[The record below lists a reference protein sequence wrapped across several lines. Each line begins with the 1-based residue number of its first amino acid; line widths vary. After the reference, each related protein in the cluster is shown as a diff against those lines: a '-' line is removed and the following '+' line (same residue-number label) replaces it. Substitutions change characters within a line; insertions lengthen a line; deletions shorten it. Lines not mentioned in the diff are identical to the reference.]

1 MTGWGNWNME
11 YTHLG
16 RTGLMV
22 SRLCLGT
29 MAFGNSASAEES
41 FRIMDEALD
50 LGINFF
56 DSADNYGK
64 ATNNEGI
71 TEKILGRWF
80 RQGGGRRQKVVLTTK
95 VHEEMHDPNDGPNS
109 PGGLSAYKV
118 RRHLRASMERLGTDH
133 VELYF
138 MHHIDRNCSWE
149 EMWDVFEQLYRDG
162 LIDYVGTSNFPAWA
176 FTMGQERANQ
186 RHFFGIAAEEHIYNL
201 LTRQAEQEVLP
212 AARKQGIGSMT
223 WSPLAGGRLTRVFY
237 EKLCARAEAG
247 SLSAADTALF
257 ALLRQYHE
265 FCQDLGVTPENV
277 GLAWLLHQPA
287 VTCPIVGASEV
298 GQLTSSLKA
307 LECKLTP
314 EALAQLDSIFPKTGE
329 APEAYAW

>member
-1 MTGWGNWNME
+1 MME

-16 RTGLMV
+16 RTGLLV

-29 MAFGNSASAEES
+29 MAFGNSADEKTSM
-41 FRIMDEALD
+41 RIMDEALD
-50 LGINFF
+50 IGINFF

-71 TEKILGRWF
+71 TEKILGKWF
-80 RQGGGRRQKVVLTTK
+80 SQGEGRRQRVVLTTK
-95 VHEEMHDPNDGPNS
+95 VHEEMHDPYDGPNS

-118 RRHLRASMERLGTDH
+118 RRHLRSSMQRLGTDH
-133 VELYF
+133 IELYF
-138 MHHIDRNCSWE
+138 MHHIDRSVSWE

-186 RHFFGIAAEEHIYNL
+186 RHFFGIAAEEHLYNL

-212 AARKQGIGSMT
+212 AARKQGIGIMT
-223 WSPLAGGRLTRVFY
+223 WSPLSGGRLTS
-237 EKLCARAEAG
+237 ARYHALLALESSG
-247 SLSAADTALF
+247 SLTPADR
-257 ALLRQYHE
+257 ALLDKLKRYHE
-265 FCQDLGVTPENV
+265 FCRDLGVTPENV
-277 GLAWLLHQPA
+277 ALAWLLHHPA

-298 GQLTSSLKA
+298 GQLTSSMKA
-307 LECKLTP
+307 LEVKLTD
-314 EALAQLDSIFPKTGE
+314 EALAQLDSIFPPVGE
-329 APEAYAW
+329 APESYAW

>member
-1 MTGWGNWNME
+1 MK

-16 RTGLMV
+16 RTGLLV

-29 MAFGNSASAEES
+29 MAFGNSTDEKNS

-64 ATNNEGI
+64 ATNQEGI

-80 RQGGGRRQKVVLTTK
+80 AQGGGRRQKVVLTTK

-118 RRHLRASMERLGTDH
+118 RRHLRSSMERLGTDH

-138 MHHIDRNCSWE
+138 MHHIDRSVSWE

-162 LIDYVGTSNFPAWA
+162 LIDYVGTSNFPAWS
-176 FTMGQERANQ
+176 FTMGQEKANQ
-186 RHFFGIAAEEHIYNL
+186 RHFFGIAAEEHLYNL
-201 LTRQAEQEVLP
+201 FVRNAEQEGLP
-212 AARKQGIGSMT
+212 AAKKQGIGIMT
-223 WSPLAGGRLTRVFY
+223 WSPLAGGRLTKAYYDR
-237 EKLCARAEAG
+237 LCQARDTG
-247 SLSAADTALF
+247 SLTDQQLEQ
-257 ALLRQYHE
+257 LKRLDLYHA
-265 FCQDLGVTPENV
+265 FCRDLGVTPENA
-277 GLAWLLHQPA
+277 GLAWLLSNPA
-287 VTCPIVGASEV
+287 VTCPIVGASEP

-307 LECKLTP
+307 LACTLTP
-314 EALAQLDSIFPKTGE
+314 ENLAQLDEIFPKVGE

>member
-1 MTGWGNWNME
+1 MME

-16 RTGLMV
+16 RTGLLV

-29 MAFGNSASAEES
+29 MAFGNSTDEKES

-71 TEKILGRWF
+71 TEKIIGKWF
-80 RQGGGRRQKVVLTTK
+80 AQGGGRRQKVVLTTK

-118 RRHLRASMERLGTDH
+118 RRHLRSSMERLGTDH
-133 VELYF
+133 VEVYF
-138 MHHIDRNCSWE
+138 MHHIDRNVTWE
-149 EMWDVFEQLYRDG
+149 EMWDVFDQLYHDG

-176 FTMGQERANQ
+176 FSIGQEKANQ
-186 RHFFGIAAEEHIYNL
+186 RHFFGISVEEHLYNL
-201 LTRQAEQEVLP
+201 FVRNAEQEVLP
-212 AARKQGIGSMT
+212 AARAQGIGIMT
-223 WSPLAGGRLTRVFY
+223 WSPLAGGRLTRAFY
-237 EKLCARAEAG
+237 DRLCSAG
-247 SLSAADTALF
+247 NAATPEQA
-257 ALLRQYHE
+257 ALLKQLDQYHA
-265 FCQDLGVTPENV
+265 FCSDLGVTPENA
-277 GLAWLLHQPA
+277 GLAWLLSNPA
-287 VTCPIVGASEV
+287 VTCPIVGANEC

-307 LECKLTP
+307 LECKFSP
-314 EALAQLDSIFPKTGE
+314 EALAQLDSIFPKVGE
-329 APEAYAW
+329 APGAYAW

>member
-1 MTGWGNWNME
+1 ME

-16 RTGLMV
+16 RTGLLV

-29 MAFGNSASAEES
+29 MAFGNSTDEKES

-71 TEKILGRWF
+71 TEKIIGKWF
-80 RQGGGRRQKVVLTTK
+80 AQGEGRRQRVVLTTK
-95 VHEEMHDPNDGPNS
+95 VHEEMHDPYDGPNS

-118 RRHLRASMERLGTDH
+118 RRHLRSSLERLGTDH

-138 MHHIDRNCSWE
+138 MHHIDRSVSWE

-162 LIDYVGTSNFPAWA
+162 IIDYVGTSNFPAWA
-176 FTMGQERANQ
+176 FTMGQEKANQ
-186 RHFFGIAAEEHIYNL
+186 RHFFGIAAEEHKYNL
-201 LTRQAEQEVLP
+201 MARQPELEVLP
-212 AARKQGIGSMT
+212 AAKKQGIGIMT
-223 WSPLAGGRLTRVFY
+223 WSPLSGGQLTRLGFERMKEQHTAGKLN
-237 EKLCARAEAG
+237 EKQEQTFRQLE
-247 SLSAADTALF
+247 
-257 ALLRQYHE
+257 QYHT
-265 FCQDLGVTPENV
+265 FCADIGVTPENA
-277 GLAWLLHQPA
+277 GLAWLLSNPA
-287 VTCPIVGASEV
+287 VTCPIVGASEA
-298 GQLTSSLKA
+298 GQLTSSVEA
-307 LECKLTP
+307 LSVKMTP
-314 EALAQLDSIFPKTGE
+314 EVLAQLDSIFPRVGE

>member
-1 MTGWGNWNME
+1 MME

-16 RTGLMV
+16 RTGLLV

-29 MAFGNSASAEES
+29 MAFGNSADEKTSM
-41 FRIMDEALD
+41 RIMDEALD
-50 LGINFF
+50 VGINFF

-71 TEKILGRWF
+71 TEKILGKWF
-80 RQGGGRRQKVVLTTK
+80 KQGEGRRERVVLTTK
-95 VHEEMHDPNDGPNS
+95 VHEEMHDPYDGPNS

-118 RRHLRASMERLGTDH
+118 RRHLRSSMQRLGTDH
-133 VELYF
+133 IELYF
-138 MHHIDRNCSWE
+138 MHHIDRNVSWE

-186 RHFFGIAAEEHIYNL
+186 RHFFGIAAEEHLYNL

-212 AARKQGIGSMT
+212 AAKKQGIGIMT
-223 WSPLAGGRLTRVFY
+223 WSPLSGGRLTS
-237 EKLCARAEAG
+237 ARYQ
-247 SLSAADTALF
+247 
-257 ALLRQYHE
+257 ALLALESSGNLSPADRALLDKLNRYHE
-265 FCQDLGVTPENV
+265 FCHDLGVTPENV
-277 GLAWLLHQPA
+277 ALAWLLHHPA

-298 GQLTSSLKA
+298 GQLTSSVKA
-307 LECKLTP
+307 LEVKLTD
-314 EALAQLDSIFPKTGE
+314 EALAQLDSIFPPVGE
-329 APEAYAW
+329 APESYAW